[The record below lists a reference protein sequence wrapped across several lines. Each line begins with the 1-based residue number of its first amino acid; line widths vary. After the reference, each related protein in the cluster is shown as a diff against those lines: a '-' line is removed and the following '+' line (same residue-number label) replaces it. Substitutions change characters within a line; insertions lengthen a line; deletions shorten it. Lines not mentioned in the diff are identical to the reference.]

1 MNVVLE
7 AAFITGKAKCKG
19 MRLCHG
25 MSGSCLGLKVRQRQI
40 MGSTPGCG
48 GSIGSCTG
56 TGLCGPEGDTSAPS
70 AGSSSIM
77 RGIGCSQAAV
87 GAVRLGRSWRHSAD
101 DGGDL
106 VGDSGVLAAL
116 PPPRKTR
123 AELMKDI
130 DAEYYG
136 YRDEDDGILEPLE
149 QEHEK
154 KGM

>member
-1 MNVVLE
+1 M
-7 AAFITGKAKCKG
+7 
-19 MRLCHG
+19 
-25 MSGSCLGLKVRQRQI
+25 
-40 MGSTPGCG
+40 
-48 GSIGSCTG
+48 
-56 TGLCGPEGDTSAPS
+56 
-70 AGSSSIM
+70 
-77 RGIGCSQAAV
+77 
-87 GAVRLGRSWRHSAD
+87 
-101 DGGDL
+101 
-106 VGDSGVLAAL
+106 GDSGVLAAL

>member
-1 MNVVLE
+1 M
-7 AAFITGKAKCKG
+7 K
-19 MRLCHG
+19 LCHE
-25 MSGSCLGLKVRQRQI
+25 MSGNCLGLKVRQRQI
-40 MGSTPGCG
+40 MGNAPGCG
-48 GSIGSCTG
+48 GAIVSCTG
-56 TGLCGPEGDTSAPS
+56 TGLCRPQGDTS
-70 AGSSSIM
+70 AGSSSILL
-77 RGIGCSQAAV
+77 GV
-87 GAVRLGRSWRHSAD
+87 GDTWGHSAG
-101 DGGDL
+101 DGGEL

>member
-1 MNVVLE
+1 MGEALSHVLVCAGQRVTPVLPVLAAAPSCWVLAGTRQRGAVVL
-7 AAFITGKAKCKG
+7 
-19 MRLCHG
+19 
-25 MSGSCLGLKVRQRQI
+25 GSSWGH
-40 MGSTPGCG
+40 
-48 GSIGSCTG
+48 
-56 TGLCGPEGDTSAPS
+56 S
-70 AGSSSIM
+70 AG
-77 RGIGCSQAAV
+77 
-87 GAVRLGRSWRHSAD
+87 